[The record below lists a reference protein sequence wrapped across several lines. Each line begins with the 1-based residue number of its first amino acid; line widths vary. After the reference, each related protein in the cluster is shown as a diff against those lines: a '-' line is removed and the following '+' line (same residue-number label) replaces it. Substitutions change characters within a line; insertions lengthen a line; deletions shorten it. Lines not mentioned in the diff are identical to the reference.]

1 WVVLFGVAMLYFV
14 PRLGKVGQEQAN
26 ARSMM
31 TLVSLA
37 PQKGQCMVAG
47 NKKREGH
54 GSASPWQDK
63 P

>member
-1 WVVLFGVAMLYFV
+1 
-14 PRLGKVGQEQAN
+14 
-26 ARSMM
+26 M

>member
-1 WVVLFGVAMLYFV
+1 V
-14 PRLGKVGQEQAN
+14 RRRRE
-26 ARSMM
+26 SM

-54 GSASPWQDK
+54 GSASDWQDK
-63 P
+63 PKGLPSNQFCP